1 MQVNLSNFFTNYLLH
16 PLSERISKRDRAIC
30 FIASFFLGL
39 FTAGLL
45 HLGMAIYNWSSRKVD
60 DHTHARDDTE
70 DGVDAVASRSIPQA
84 HRRTPSADARDIQ
97 EIQGELNY
105 ALDLMRERIA
115 DQTTR
120 SEFLEVG
127 QQIFDNASQLLAE
140 CAEEPGLRQF
150 IIESTKSELS
160 TLISTAE
167 EIMTEPDAQYS
178 FDQVKWVQDV
188 TSLIR
193 NSRRN
198 YRPEMR
204 EQLDTLLKSGLDVN
218 AGAPIWLDG
227 TALHHLAKYGS
238 PEQFVE
244 IFAMNGI
251 NFNCLDNY
259 GNTALVWAIANGNNT
274 VALEI
279 MKYRQDFNVDCH
291 GNTALH
297 LAVAKGYKDR
307 TRDGTRLTVSN
318 LQLVRKLAADG
329 ANPNVLNKNGFSA
342 LHLACVRRDPEMVKA
357 LIENGGDLDVKTEDG
372 RTCRE
377 LLECSF
383 EEANAIIRSVTPP
396 YLLPEADFK
405 AGYQECLTLIN

>member
-1 MQVNLSNFFTNYLLH
+1 MQVNFTNFFTDYLLN
-16 PLSERISKRDRAIC
+16 PLSEQIRKRDRAIC

-70 DGVDAVASRSIPQA
+70 DGVDAVASKSFPQA
-84 HRRTPSADARDIQ
+84 HRRSPSADARDIQ
-97 EIQGELNY
+97 EIQKELVY
-105 ALDLMRERIA
+105 ALGLVNERIT

-120 SEFLEVG
+120 SEFQKLG

-140 CAEEPGLRQF
+140 CAEEPELRDF

-160 TLISTAE
+160 ALITTAE

-178 FDQVKWVQDV
+178 FEQVKWVQDV

-198 YRPEMR
+198 YRPEMG
-204 EQLDTLLKSGLDVN
+204 EQLDALLKSVLDVN
-218 AGAPIWLDG
+218 AGAPIWLNG

-318 LQLVRKLAADG
+318 LQLVKKLAADG

-342 LHLACVRRDPEMVKA
+342 LHLACIRRDPEMVKA

-372 RTCRE
+372 RTCRK

-405 AGYQECLTLIN
+405 AGYQECLTWIS